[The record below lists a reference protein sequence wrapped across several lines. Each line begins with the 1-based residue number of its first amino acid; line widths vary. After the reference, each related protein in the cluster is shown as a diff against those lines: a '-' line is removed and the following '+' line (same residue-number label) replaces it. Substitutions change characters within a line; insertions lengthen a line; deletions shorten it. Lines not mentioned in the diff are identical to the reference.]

1 MSVFSNVNN
10 YACRY
15 SSRLFGSC
23 SANFLSHLNMWLV
36 GTLVARYPKALL
48 SGWITNC
55 LNALFTTFST
65 KKNKSKL
72 FSLLDSRQKKM
83 PMLNTVVWH
92 IVSHLEDLTE
102 DSISMNSELLDIISS
117 LLYLFLITPEIV
129 FLISED
135 VLWMNN
141 GILS

>member
-1 MSVFSNVNN
+1 
-10 YACRY
+10 
-15 SSRLFGSC
+15 
-23 SANFLSHLNMWLV
+23 
-36 GTLVARYPKALL
+36 
-48 SGWITNC
+48 
-55 LNALFTTFST
+55 
-65 KKNKSKL
+65 
-72 FSLLDSRQKKM
+72 M

-135 VLWMNN
+135 VL
-141 GILS
+141 